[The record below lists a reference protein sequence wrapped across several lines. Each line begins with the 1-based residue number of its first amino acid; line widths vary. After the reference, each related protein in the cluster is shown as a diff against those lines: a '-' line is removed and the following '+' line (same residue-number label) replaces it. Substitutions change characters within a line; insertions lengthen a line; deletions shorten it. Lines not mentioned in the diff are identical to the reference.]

1 MTDSKYKKLFEPA
14 KIGKVQLKNRFVK
27 TAAQTY
33 LFDSGEHRISSLA
46 KAFYGA
52 VAKGGAALVIVETP
66 AMEWPL
72 AETGD
77 RRFRVD
83 NDKYIK
89 DIRELTDVIHK
100 HDCPAFVQF
109 YHRGSWGGAL
119 QKNQFPAQRVAA
131 SAVTLGPLKSVFDEA
146 SEEEAPHALTIAEI
160 EEIVERYL
168 SSALRVAEAGFDGIE
183 INTAGDHLGNSF
195 LSRFWNRRSDKYGAQ
210 NMENRTRFTV
220 DILRGIKK
228 RVGNDFPV
236 QILMNAMEIGAG
248 AEGLNIEETKEI
260 ARIFQAA
267 GAASLHIRTHWLGL
281 HQGSFCHEVLF
292 YPEPNIPLKEFPKEM
307 DWSRRGPGANV
318 PLAAIMKD
326 IISVPVMTV
335 GGLDADLG
343 EKILREG
350 KADLI
355 GMNRRFF
362 ADPDYPNKVF
372 EGRLEDI
379 APCTH
384 CNNCNKGYNEPR
396 HCRINASFGREQ
408 YEVTRAET
416 KKKVLVVGGGPAGMQ
431 TARVAAMRG
440 HDVTLYEKG
449 HYLGGSLP
457 LASMVKGVEI
467 EDLPGFIRYFKGQLK
482 KLGVKVYV
490 SREFTPSDIDKI
502 KPDVIVLALGG
513 IPTLPDVPG
522 INNRVVTKSADLYG
536 ILRFFIRFTGPKR
549 LRSLTKIWM
558 PIGKNV
564 VIIGGAIQGCQLGEF
579 LTKRNRR
586 VTIADTEPELGKWM
600 YPERKTR
607 LFYWFKKK
615 GVKLIGGVK
624 LEKITADGL
633 SVIIKG
639 NNMSLLK
646 ADKILPAIPLA
657 PNLEI
662 VNKLKDS
669 VSEIYT
675 VGDCA
680 NPGIIPDAT
689 AAGWEVG
696 NKI

>member
-1 MTDSKYKKLFEPA
+1 MANSKYKKLFEPT

-33 LFDSGEHRISSLA
+33 LFDSGEHRISRLA
-46 KAFYGA
+46 KAFYEA
-52 VAKGGAALVIVETP
+52 VAKGGAGLVIVETP

-83 NDKYIK
+83 DDKYIK

-100 HDCPAFVQF
+100 YNCPAFVQF
-109 YHRGSWGGAL
+109 YHRGPWGGEL
-119 QKNQFPAQRVAA
+119 LNNQVVAKRVAA
-131 SAVTLGPLKSVFDEA
+131 SAVTLGKLKSVFDEA
-146 SEEEAPHALTIAEI
+146 SEEESPAALTIPEI
-160 EEIVERYL
+160 EEITERFING
-168 SSALRVAEAGFDGIE
+168 AVRAAKAGFDGLE
-183 INTAGDHLGNSF
+183 INAAGDHLGNSF
-195 LSRFWNRRSDKYGAQ
+195 LSRFWNKRTDMYGAQ
-210 NMENRTRFTV
+210 NMENRTRFVV

-228 RVGNDFPV
+228 RVGQDFPV
-236 QILMNAMEIGAG
+236 QILMNALEIGAG
-248 AEGLNIEETKEI
+248 DEGLNTEETKEI
-260 ARIFQAA
+260 AKIFQEA
-267 GAASLHIRTHWLGL
+267 GADSLHIRSHWLGV
-281 HQGSFCHEVLF
+281 HQGSFCHDVLF
-292 YPEPNIPLKEFPKEM
+292 YPEPHIALKEFPKEM

-318 PLAAIMKD
+318 PLAAMIKGTVT
-326 IISVPVMTV
+326 VPVMTV

-362 ADPDYPNKVF
+362 ADPEYPNKVA
-372 EGRLEDI
+372 EGRLDDI

-408 YEVTRAET
+408 YEVIKAES
-416 KKKVLVVGGGPAGMQ
+416 KKKIVVVGGGPSGMQ

-440 HDVTLYEKG
+440 HDVTLFEKG

-457 LASMVKGVEI
+457 LAAVVKGVEL

-482 KLGVKVYV
+482 KLGVKVYL
-490 SREFTPSDIDKI
+490 SKEFTASDIDKI
-502 KPDVIVLALGG
+502 KPDVVVLALGG
-513 IPTLPDVPG
+513 TPTLPEVPG
-522 INNRVVTKSADLYG
+522 INGRNVIKSADLYTT
-536 ILRFFIRFTGPKR
+536 LRLFIRFLGPKR

-558 PIGKNV
+558 PIGKDV
-564 VIIGGAIQGCQLGEF
+564 IIIGGAIQGCQLGEF
-579 LTKRNRR
+579 LTKRGRK
-586 VTIADTEPELGKWM
+586 VTIVDTEKELGKWL

-615 GVKLIGGVK
+615 GVKLISGVK
-624 LEKITADGL
+624 LDKITPDGL
-633 SVIIKG
+633 SIIIKED
-639 NNMSLLK
+639 NKQFLEAK
-646 ADKILPAIPLA
+646 TIIPAMALA
-657 PNLEI
+657 PNLGLM
-662 VNKLKDS
+662 NKLKGT
-669 VSEIYT
+669 VSAIYI
-675 VGDCA
+675 VGDCT